1 LTQGGFRSKAID
13 LGNPSVYQL
22 RQRDRDSYQMI
33 DVISAL
39 RVCAMDLAQQ
49 LELARA
55 DASEKAIHALQL
67 QCILDAKNR
76 EINILRAELSN
87 QVGYA

>member
-1 LTQGGFRSKAID
+1 M
-13 LGNPSVYQL
+13 YQL
-22 RQRDRDSYQMI
+22 VERYPGSYSVI
-33 DVISAL
+33 DDINAL
-39 RVCAMDLAQQ
+39 KVCAMDTAQQ

>member
-1 LTQGGFRSKAID
+1 
-13 LGNPSVYQL
+13 
-22 RQRDRDSYQMI
+22 
-33 DVISAL
+33 
-39 RVCAMDLAQQ
+39 MDLAQQ